1 MKSVI
6 KLLVS
11 LSICFFL
18 IAICPAAMVS
28 ADDEYQLWIGG
39 VQVNE
44 YNRKMQESTHWS
56 YDPDTNTLTLDNFEY
71 SGVGYNFSGEY
82 HSCIYYNGRDDL
94 TISLKGKNVIT
105 QTKKIAYN
113 NDNVL
118 MSARNDVSITITGTG
133 SLNATIQDSWGGA
146 AIRCNGKLIVSS
158 GSLKATGGYDAIYAD
173 EVIIKKGVTDFDA
186 RCYRSS
192 TNVISGTVINEVEG
206 FGYDTNDQPEAI
218 AVSTTGKKLRFKSVA
233 FPVATLTI
241 VFDPDEGNGSMDSI
255 QITEN
260 ERVTIPECEFEP
272 PEGKLFDHWLIKDT
286 TQIATPG
293 REAAISRLIANDG
306 VITLKAIYYSAPA
319 AVVKTAPEAIDRTY
333 DGSAKELIKAGG
345 AEDGEMRYA
354 LGTNDEEPPVSDWST
369 DIPTATDAGTYYV
382 WYMAAGDSKHSN
394 SQKTCVTVTIAKKD
408 VTVKAMDQ
416 TIKETESPDHDSSN
430 VVLDGGLSGH
440 KITSVT
446 ISSKDG
452 KLIPSDAVIMDTRS
466 KAVTHNYNITYE
478 EGILTVLQKISYMV
492 TFKVENGEWD
502 NGGSDAIEVPLD
514 GFEGDELKLQP
525 DQIPGAGT
533 KPAANYKQGAWK
545 VTPDTETVITKDTD
559 FVYTYA
565 EDPVYTVTV
574 QGDNYTPGSGKN
586 IVFTVKRN
594 LADDTT
600 YSRFESFT
608 VDGNAVSDKYFEKVP
623 GSLILTVKSEFLDT
637 LSEGSHSIK
646 VLFNDGEAEVAINI
660 LKAPVSAGGTSGA
673 GSIPKTGE
681 SGSSLIWIVLLLAG
695 ATGLL
700 IAVLTSKN
708 SRRKVRPAPH
718 IPGRITGE
726 DK

>member
-18 IAICPAAMVS
+18 IAIYPAAMVS

-71 SGVGYNFSGEY
+71 SGVGYNFSGDY

-133 SLNATIQDSWGGA
+133 SLNATIPDSWGGA

-192 TNVISGTVINEVEG
+192 TNVISGTVVNEVEG

-408 VTVKAMDQ
+408 VTVKANDQ
-416 TIKETESPDHDSSN
+416 TIKETESPELTSGN
-430 VVLDGGLSGH
+430 AVLSGALSDH
-440 KITSVT
+440 TMTAVT
-446 ISSKDG
+446 ITEKDG
-452 KLIPSDAVIMDTRS
+452 KLIPSAAVIKDS
-466 KAVTHNYNITYE
+466 KNNDVTANYKITYE
-478 EGILTVLQKISYMV
+478 QGTLTVLNKISCKV
-492 TFKVENGEWD
+492 TFNVVNGEWD
-502 NGGSDAIEVPLD
+502 KGGKDAIEVVLT
-514 GFEGDELKLQP
+514 GFEGDTLKLKP
-525 DQIPGAGT
+525 DQIPGVGT
-533 KPAANYKQGAWK
+533 KPAANHKQGSWD
-545 VTPDTETVITKDTD
+545 VTPDTDTAFTKDTTY
-559 FVYTYA
+559 VYTYV
-565 EDPVYTVTV
+565 EVPVYTVAV
-574 QGDNYTPGSGKN
+574 VGDNYTPGSKQN
-586 IVFTVKRN
+586 IVFTVKRSFD
-594 LADDTT
+594 DDTT
-600 YSRFESFT
+600 FDSFDSVT
-608 VDGNAVSDKYFEKVP
+608 VDGNTVSDKYYQKAR
-623 GSLILTVKSEFLDT
+623 GSLILTLNSEYLDT
-637 LSEGSHSIK
+637 LSAGSHNIK
-646 VLFNDGEAEVAINI
+646 ITFADGEAQIAVTIKN
-660 LKAPVSAGGTSGA
+660 KPK
-673 GSIPKTGE
+673 SIPSTGE
-681 SGSSLIWIVLLLAG
+681 NISPFVCIAMLLIGGALLLFVA
-695 ATGLL
+695 A
-700 IAVLTSKN
+700 IAPKP
-708 SRRKVRPAPH
+708 SRRKVRPAH
-718 IPGRITGE
+718 LIPGQTTKK
-726 DK
+726 DD